1 MDKILLHLAS
11 LQAIQERTIA
21 ETLVQGLR
29 DAQPADVDYQASN
42 PSYPDLIHI
51 VGLGDRATQ
60 QLMSRAGRLR
70 IPYIVTPLSSLQP
83 WTHTRRPH
91 SPPATILVASSQ
103 LEYEQLAKLYPEN
116 PVPLVG
122 NPVVSAAITFDD
134 YARRMQEVYAEALAS
149 HDAAVRDD
157 IAQRVGKLGE
167 EDAAICDILRQAL
180 YVGYEHHRHH
190 IQQATLDRLAATM
203 TAANYD
209 EALMADRLEEL
220 QLTSS
225 FAQLETFLADHSTL
239 TEGFMPIEAHPNKT
253 FTLP

>member
-1 MDKILLHLAS
+1 MLHLAS

-29 DAQPADVDYQASN
+29 DAQPADVDYQTSN

-51 VGLGDRATQ
+51 VGLGDLATQ
-60 QLMSRAGRLR
+60 QLMSRAERLR
-70 IPYIVTPLSSLQP
+70 IPYVVTPLSSLQP

-91 SPPATILVASSQ
+91 FPAATILVASSQ
-103 LEYEQLAKLYPEN
+103 LEHEQLAKLYPQN
-116 PVPLVG
+116 TVHLVG
-122 NPVVSAAITFDD
+122 NPVVSAAVTFDD

-167 EDAAICDILRQAL
+167 EDTAICDILRQAL
-180 YVGYEHHRHH
+180 YVGYEHRRHH
-190 IQQATLDRLAATM
+190 IRQTTLDRLAATM

>member
-1 MDKILLHLAS
+1 MDKVLLHLAS

-42 PSYPDLIHI
+42 PYPDLIHI
-51 VGLGDRATQ
+51 VGLSDRATQ

-83 WTHTRRPH
+83 WNHTRRPH
-91 SPPATILVASSQ
+91 FPAATILVASSQ
-103 LEYEQLAKLYPEN
+103 LEHEQLAKLYPQN
-116 PVPLVG
+116 TVHLVG

-180 YVGYEHHRHH
+180 YVGYEHRRHH

>member
-1 MDKILLHLAS
+1 
-11 LQAIQERTIA
+11 
-21 ETLVQGLR
+21 
-29 DAQPADVDYQASN
+29 
-42 PSYPDLIHI
+42 
-51 VGLGDRATQ
+51 
-60 QLMSRAGRLR
+60 MSRAGRLR
-70 IPYIVTPLSSLQP
+70 IPYVVTPLSSLQP
-83 WTHTRRPH
+83 WTHMHRPH
-91 SPPATILVASSQ
+91 FPAATILVASSQ
-103 LEYEQLAKLYPEN
+103 LEHEQLAKLYPQN
-116 PVPLVG
+116 TVHLVG

-180 YVGYEHHRHH
+180 YVGYEHRRHH